1 MVEHA
6 REKLALA
13 FDATFF
19 PIEARKKGM
28 KKSLRRF
35 DDYVYS
41 TYFVL

>member
-6 REKLALA
+6 LEKLALA

-28 KKSLRRF
+28 KKSF
-35 DDYVYS
+35 AYASV
-41 TYFVL
+41 VLFMYEEA